1 MKKRRQWTTYSGSGK
16 RVAPRTRTSRVSR
29 GKEMGVPRLWVQL
42 IVCGALFVALI
53 GLKLLMPGNLSALRG
68 TLGQWLV
75 RDADF
80 ISAFSAVGRAA
91 SGEQD
96 WGDSLSEA
104 YVAVFGGESKAQEV
118 SGNLIGM
125 TVSEQDVS
133 DLTSAR
139 ELPALAVGEQR
150 ILGFSYT
157 TPLSGTVTSP
167 FGWRDDPNGA
177 GECFHYGM
185 DIAGEEGASVAC
197 FADGTVGTVGE
208 SNILGNYVTVNHE
221 GGFSTLYAHCSA
233 ITASA
238 GQSVKKGDAIAKVG
252 STGNA
257 TGSHLH
263 FEVHDGEEYL
273 NPFTMRFPER
283 GLHVSWSF
291 WLLILLAAI
300 VSPITIVLSILL
312 AAALHE
318 CGHLLALR
326 AFHVPIEGLRL
337 SAFGAVLHA
346 RGAQRL
352 SYGRELVVTLAG
364 CGMNLVCGV
373 LTAWF
378 SLHYVWVEGFV
389 FAGAHILLCAFNL
402 LPIPPLDGSHA
413 LNLAV
418 STLFGPLV
426 GDEVAALAG
435 VLCSLAL
442 LGGVVYL
449 YVQTRGGALVIFA
462 ALALLLS
469 ALKELR
475 LARRAIKV

>member
-167 FGWRDDPNGA
+167 FGWRDDPERRGRVLPLRHGHRGRGGRLRRLA
-177 GECFHYGM
+177 L
-185 DIAGEEGASVAC
+185 
-197 FADGTVGTVGE
+197 ADGHRRHGGGE
-208 SNILGNYVTVNHE
+208 QY
-221 GGFSTLYAHCSA
+221 
-233 ITASA
+233 
-238 GQSVKKGDAIAKVG
+238 
-252 STGNA
+252 
-257 TGSHLH
+257 
-263 FEVHDGEEYL
+263 
-273 NPFTMRFPER
+273 PRPTM
-283 GLHVSWSF
+283 
-291 WLLILLAAI
+291 
-300 VSPITIVLSILL
+300 
-312 AAALHE
+312 
-318 CGHLLALR
+318 
-326 AFHVPIEGLRL
+326 
-337 SAFGAVLHA
+337 
-346 RGAQRL
+346 
-352 SYGRELVVTLAG
+352 
-364 CGMNLVCGV
+364 
-373 LTAWF
+373 
-378 SLHYVWVEGFV
+378 
-389 FAGAHILLCAFNL
+389 
-402 LPIPPLDGSHA
+402 
-413 LNLAV
+413 
-418 STLFGPLV
+418 
-426 GDEVAALAG
+426 
-435 VLCSLAL
+435 
-442 LGGVVYL
+442 
-449 YVQTRGGALVIFA
+449 
-462 ALALLLS
+462 
-469 ALKELR
+469 
-475 LARRAIKV
+475 

>member
-1 MKKRRQWTTYSGSGK
+1 
-16 RVAPRTRTSRVSR
+16 
-29 GKEMGVPRLWVQL
+29 
-42 IVCGALFVALI
+42 
-53 GLKLLMPGNLSALRG
+53 
-68 TLGQWLV
+68 
-75 RDADF
+75 
-80 ISAFSAVGRAA
+80 
-91 SGEQD
+91 
-96 WGDSLSEA
+96 
-104 YVAVFGGESKAQEV
+104 
-118 SGNLIGM
+118 
-125 TVSEQDVS
+125 
-133 DLTSAR
+133 
-139 ELPALAVGEQR
+139 
-150 ILGFSYT
+150 
-157 TPLSGTVTSP
+157 
-167 FGWRDDPNGA
+167 
-177 GECFHYGM
+177 
-185 DIAGEEGASVAC
+185 
-197 FADGTVGTVGE
+197 
-208 SNILGNYVTVNHE
+208 
-221 GGFSTLYAHCSA
+221 
-233 ITASA
+233 
-238 GQSVKKGDAIAKVG
+238 
-252 STGNA
+252 
-257 TGSHLH
+257 
-263 FEVHDGEEYL
+263 
-273 NPFTMRFPER
+273 MRFPER

-300 VSPITIVLSILL
+300 VSPLTIVLSILL

-318 CGHLLALR
+318 CGHLLAL
-326 AFHVPIEGLRL
+326 PIEGVRL

-378 SLHYVWVEGFV
+378 SLHYVRVEGFV

-418 STLFGPLV
+418 SALFGPLV
-426 GDEVAALAG
+426 GDAVAALAG

-442 LGGVVYL
+442 LGGAVYL

>member
-1 MKKRRQWTTYSGSGK
+1 
-16 RVAPRTRTSRVSR
+16 
-29 GKEMGVPRLWVQL
+29 
-42 IVCGALFVALI
+42 
-53 GLKLLMPGNLSALRG
+53 
-68 TLGQWLV
+68 
-75 RDADF
+75 
-80 ISAFSAVGRAA
+80 
-91 SGEQD
+91 
-96 WGDSLSEA
+96 
-104 YVAVFGGESKAQEV
+104 
-118 SGNLIGM
+118 
-125 TVSEQDVS
+125 
-133 DLTSAR
+133 
-139 ELPALAVGEQR
+139 
-150 ILGFSYT
+150 
-157 TPLSGTVTSP
+157 
-167 FGWRDDPNGA
+167 
-177 GECFHYGM
+177 
-185 DIAGEEGASVAC
+185 
-197 FADGTVGTVGE
+197 
-208 SNILGNYVTVNHE
+208 
-221 GGFSTLYAHCSA
+221 
-233 ITASA
+233 
-238 GQSVKKGDAIAKVG
+238 
-252 STGNA
+252 
-257 TGSHLH
+257 
-263 FEVHDGEEYL
+263 
-273 NPFTMRFPER
+273 MRFPER

-402 LPIPPLDGSHA
+402 LPIPPLDGGMALRHLA
-413 LNLAV
+413 DGRFTRLLNLAV
-418 STLFGPLV
+418 SALFGPLV
-426 GDEVAALAG
+426 GDAVAALAG

-449 YVQTRGGALVIFA
+449 YVQTRSGALVIFA

>member
-1 MKKRRQWTTYSGSGK
+1 
-16 RVAPRTRTSRVSR
+16 
-29 GKEMGVPRLWVQL
+29 
-42 IVCGALFVALI
+42 
-53 GLKLLMPGNLSALRG
+53 
-68 TLGQWLV
+68 
-75 RDADF
+75 
-80 ISAFSAVGRAA
+80 
-91 SGEQD
+91 
-96 WGDSLSEA
+96 
-104 YVAVFGGESKAQEV
+104 
-118 SGNLIGM
+118 
-125 TVSEQDVS
+125 
-133 DLTSAR
+133 
-139 ELPALAVGEQR
+139 
-150 ILGFSYT
+150 
-157 TPLSGTVTSP
+157 
-167 FGWRDDPNGA
+167 
-177 GECFHYGM
+177 
-185 DIAGEEGASVAC
+185 
-197 FADGTVGTVGE
+197 
-208 SNILGNYVTVNHE
+208 
-221 GGFSTLYAHCSA
+221 
-233 ITASA
+233 
-238 GQSVKKGDAIAKVG
+238 
-252 STGNA
+252 
-257 TGSHLH
+257 
-263 FEVHDGEEYL
+263 
-273 NPFTMRFPER
+273 MRFPER

-300 VSPITIVLSILL
+300 VSPLTIVLSILL

-318 CGHLLALR
+318 CGHLLALQ

-402 LPIPPLDGSHA
+402 SLAFFNLIPIPPLDGSHA
-413 LNLAV
+413 MNLAV
-418 STLFGPLV
+418 SALFGPLV
-426 GDEVAALAG
+426 GDAVAALAG